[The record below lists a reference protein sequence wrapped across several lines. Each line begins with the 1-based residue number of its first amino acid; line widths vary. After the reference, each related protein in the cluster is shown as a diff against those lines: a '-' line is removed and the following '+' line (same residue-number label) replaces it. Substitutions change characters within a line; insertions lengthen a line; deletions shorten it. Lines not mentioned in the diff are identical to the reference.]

1 MVYNELSKFIQKE
14 SIMKCP
20 ICGAWCFVLST
31 RKGIIRRRECANGH
45 RFTTIETVKL
55 NKTINLKRRKGD
67 V

>member
-1 MVYNELSKFIQKE
+1 MTKVKGL
-14 SIMKCP
+14 IMKCP

-45 RFTTIETVKL
+45 RFTTIETVKV
-55 NKTINLKRRKGD
+55 NKTILLKRRKGD